1 MELRDDFILRII
13 EFMGDFLTALI
24 NGTKWESGDIESI
37 SSEKIGLPYNTLLSL
52 DGPALAGI
60 LGMNPDT
67 YAIKAYL
74 AAALLIHEAQKQE
87 SLGNRNETELNY
99 NKAFFLLEKL
109 DRIDGL
115 AYSEDIRKLMD
126 LVQEKL

>member
-1 MELRDDFILRII
+1 MSPSKFGWARSCRNFR
-13 EFMGDFLTALI
+13 
-24 NGTKWESGDIESI
+24 NESGYLCY
-37 SSEKIGLPYNTLLSL
+37 KGLSGG
-52 DGPALAGI
+52 GP
-60 LGMNPDT
+60 
-67 YAIKAYL
+67 
-74 AAALLIHEAQKQE
+74 LIHEAQKQE